1 TGSIQAFLQD
11 RIPSAMN
18 RRRSCSVN
26 VKKTEHN
33 PEKTCKAFEDIS
45 KYFSKEEWA
54 KMSYS
59 EKSTHVYMERNY
71 TTMTRLERNES
82 KLSVWSHRLRERKK
96 PVIYEEISDPEEEDE
111 DEEEKGWTCARCKFC
126 EAGDSGC
133 MFPNTQLSCHE
144 GVTQYRTDV
153 MS

>member
-1 TGSIQAFLQD
+1 
-11 RIPSAMN
+11 MN

-59 EKSTHVYMERNY
+59 EKITYVYMKRNY
-71 TTMTRLERNES
+71 TTMTRLGLRTHLPDFMQSKEKATKSVLSDSDEGCGHES
-82 KLSVWSHRLRERKK
+82 QVQNRKYTIKKCPHR
-96 PVIYEEISDPEEEDE
+96 PV
-111 DEEEKGWTCARCKFC
+111 TL
-126 EAGDSGC
+126 
-133 MFPNTQLSCHE
+133 QLSMLH
-144 GVTQYRTDV
+144 GLPP
-153 MS
+153 

>member
-1 TGSIQAFLQD
+1 
-11 RIPSAMN
+11 MN

-59 EKSTHVYMERNY
+59 EKITYVYMKRNY
-71 TTMTRLERNES
+71 TTMTRLGLRTHLPDFMQSKEKATKSVLSDSDEGCGHES
-82 KLSVWSHRLRERKK
+82 QGNVWSHRLRERKK

-111 DEEEKGWTCARCKFC
+111 DEE
-126 EAGDSGC
+126 
-133 MFPNTQLSCHE
+133 
-144 GVTQYRTDV
+144 
-153 MS
+153 